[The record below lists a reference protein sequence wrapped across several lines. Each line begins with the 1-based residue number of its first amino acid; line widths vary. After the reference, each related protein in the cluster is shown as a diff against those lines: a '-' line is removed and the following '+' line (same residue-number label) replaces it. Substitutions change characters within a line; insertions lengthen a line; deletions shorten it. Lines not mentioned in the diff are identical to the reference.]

1 MSNKIRYFM
10 KEEVAETSPLLHETY
25 MRIGRFHSSLTPDYT
40 LLSVD
45 SLVWTTKRATKLSDK
60 NELSQWKILF
70 AVLIELLR

>member
-45 SLVWTTKRATKLSDK
+45 SLVWTTKRATK
-60 NELSQWKILF
+60 
-70 AVLIELLR
+70 